1 MVVPNDKQTI
11 TNEALLNKFSYI
23 YEKYNNYKYKK
34 VELFQIY
41 TN

>member
-1 MVVPNDKQTI
+1 MFVPNDKQTI
-11 TNEALLNKFSYI
+11 TNEVLFNKFSYI
-23 YEKYNNYKYKK
+23 YDKYNNYKYKK